1 MLAVAPIGLDITIV
15 AAICLVV
22 TACMHKMI
30 YVITQALLGI
40 FRKFGNQNPDSVNLR
55 QESAA
60 LLKDV
65 ALLP

>member
-30 YVITQALLGI
+30 YVITHM
-40 FRKFGNQNPDSVNLR
+40 VYH
-55 QESAA
+55 
-60 LLKDV
+60 
-65 ALLP
+65 